1 MVTIARS
8 GHKQRPKAFRGTGQ
22 IMRVRCCVCNAVIG
36 ETRAR
41 QSTIGSSNL
50 RAWCKKH
57 LPDIGSQTEK

>member
-8 GHKQRPKAFRGTGQ
+8 SNKTRPKAFHGTGS
-22 IMRVRCCVCNAVIG
+22 IVRVRCCVCNAVIG

-57 LPDIGSQTEK
+57 LPDVGSTKTK